1 MSVKEEKQLERFRF
15 FVGTETCQKKLE
27 QLLNLFT
34 TMDILPTTIPIM
46 AQPSLLVTG
55 MTQGDTFVEGEKQ
68 RIPLTF
74 RVPDTLAIVPPYVI
88 GYDYSVM
95 EIKNISTITYSLCFF
110 IEHKQKNIWVVYD
123 NGVLRDL
130 NTFKEI

>member
-34 TMDILPTTIPIM
+34 TMDILPTTTPIM

-55 MTQGDTFVEGEKQ
+55 MTQGDTFTEGDKQ

-95 EIKNISTITYSLCFF
+95 EVKNISTITYSLCFL
-110 IEHKQKNIWVVYD
+110 IEYKQENIWVIYD
-123 NGVLRDL
+123 NGVLRNL
-130 NTFKEI
+130 NTFEAI

>member
-1 MSVKEEKQLERFRF
+1 MNVKEEKQLERFRF
-15 FVGTETCQKKLE
+15 FVGTETCPKELE
-27 QLLNLFT
+27 RLLNLFS

-46 AQPSLLVTG
+46 APPSLLVTG
-55 MTQGDTFVEGEKQ
+55 ITQGDTFTEGDKQ

-95 EIKNISTITYSLCFF
+95 EVKNINTITYSLCFL
-110 IEHKQKNIWVVYD
+110 IEYKQENIWVVYD
-123 NGVLRDL
+123 NGVLRNL
-130 NTFKEI
+130 NTFEAI

>member
-15 FVGTETCQKKLE
+15 FVGTETCQKELE
-27 QLLNLFT
+27 MLLNLFT

-55 MTQGDTFVEGEKQ
+55 MTQGDTFVEGDKQ

-95 EIKNISTITYSLCFF
+95 EVKNISTITYSLCFF
-110 IEHKQKNIWVVYD
+110 IEYKQKNIWVVYD